1 MKKWWKA
8 IKRKRR
14 VVNVKKYEHDLHLR
28 LDQKTD
34 ELLQR
39 NLDRTNEQRKKKIN
53 QSEYVRQLI
62 CRDNLEQLGIDKSDL
77 MKCVRSLAGL
87 GNNVNQIAHNMNS
100 GIYTIEDL
108 ENLRSCMADIGQMR
122 MDISK
127 LLKYIF

>member
-1 MKKWWKA
+1 M
-8 IKRKRR
+8 
-14 VVNVKKYEHDLHLR
+14 KKYEHDLHLR

-62 CRDNLEQLGIDKSDL
+62 CRDNLEQLGIDKFDL

-87 GNNVNQIAHNMNS
+87 GNNVNQIAHNS

>member
-1 MKKWWKA
+1 M
-8 IKRKRR
+8 
-14 VVNVKKYEHDLHLR
+14 KKYEHDLHLR

-62 CRDNLEQLGIDKSDL
+62 FRDNLEQLGIDKSDL

>member
-1 MKKWWKA
+1 MKK
-8 IKRKRR
+8 
-14 VVNVKKYEHDLHLR
+14 YGHDLHLR

-108 ENLRSCMADIGQMR
+108 ENLRSCMADIAQMR